1 MMKYGD
7 SFSSNLNQGTLSLD
21 IPFYTYSD
29 EDFTIPI
36 SLSYHADGYRPN
48 IQSGPEGLG
57 WSLSAS
63 GAITREVRGIP
74 DEEGWTN
81 TDCFRIRPSFFL
93 YRDGLCPS
101 RQTVDKPLQTKSVL

>member
-36 SLSYHADGYRPN
+36 SLSYHADGYRQN

-81 TDCFRIRPSFFL
+81 TDMYSFSHRNRIPNQEPKTG
-93 YRDGLCPS
+93 YGS
-101 RQTVDKPLQTKSVL
+101 RMGVSI